1 MVPRFFIPDLHLN
14 VSSFR
19 VVTIL
24 HPSVVWCL
32 AMQLGVMRLHV
43 LCFFLGSQCKLHL
56 KHLLHTIR
64 LGTPWWK
71 MPLILSCQK
80 DLLLQSAICMPTIL
94 AIVYA
99 KNMNSENSS
108 LPVNCNYVSLWI
120 TESQS
125 YTWLLKSRTFLQWPT
140 LLGHLFP
147 TTNLFL
153 SSLSTTSNITQKIYC
168 QTVSYKRA
176 WSLLHRI
183 TKYWDHQS
191 LQTID
196 FHFPK

>member
-1 MVPRFFIPDLHLN
+1 MSCFLHLLLLLELQTLTLKTSRIYHRSHKPDPDFERYLTIFMLHYGAW
-14 VSSFR
+14 VFHSISALSSFR

-80 DLLLQSAICMPTIL
+80 DLLLQSAICNL
-94 AIVYA
+94 HANHFGNCLC
-99 KNMNSENSS
+99 KEREFRNENSS

-120 TESQS
+120 NESQS
-125 YTWLLKSRTFLQWPT
+125 YTWILKSRTFL
-140 LLGHLFP
+140 
-147 TTNLFL
+147 
-153 SSLSTTSNITQKIYC
+153 
-168 QTVSYKRA
+168 
-176 WSLLHRI
+176 
-183 TKYWDHQS
+183 
-191 LQTID
+191 
-196 FHFPK
+196 

>member
-1 MVPRFFIPDLHLN
+1 MSCFLHLLLLLELQTLTLKTSRIYHRSHKPDPDFERYLTIFMLHYGAS
-14 VSSFR
+14 VFHSISALSSFR

-99 KNMNSENSS
+99 KNVNSETRTVVCQSTATMW
-108 LPVNCNYVSLWI
+108 VSGLM
-120 TESQS
+120 
-125 YTWLLKSRTFLQWPT
+125 
-140 LLGHLFP
+140 
-147 TTNLFL
+147 NL
-153 SSLSTTSNITQKIYC
+153 
-168 QTVSYKRA
+168 RA
-176 WSLLHRI
+176 THGFWNQGPFCSGQP
-183 TKYWDHQS
+183 Y
-191 LQTID
+191 
-196 FHFPK
+196 